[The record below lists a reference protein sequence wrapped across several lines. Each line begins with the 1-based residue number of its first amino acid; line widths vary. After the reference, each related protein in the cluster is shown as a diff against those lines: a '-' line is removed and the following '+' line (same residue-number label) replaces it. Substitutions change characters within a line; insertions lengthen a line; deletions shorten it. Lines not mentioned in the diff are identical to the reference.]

1 MSNPVVLNVPEW
13 DTSALRYMQPKIS
26 DRGAKTINMISTQSN
41 RALHLSV
48 PLMMTWGISDYV
60 NEQGE
65 SDGKFSMTLNFPN
78 AEYTSDATDTF
89 LQKLKDFENQI
100 LDDAV
105 KYSDAWFGEELSRE
119 VVKHNFFPFLKYSKD
134 KLTKKIDASKPPS
147 LRARVP
153 CYNGK
158 WDIEIYDTKA
168 DRIFPC
174 DNDSLTPM
182 DFVPKLS
189 NVACVI
195 QCGGLWFGGK
205 GWGITWR
212 VKQIVVKPREV
223 VSIFGKCHVNL
234 STEDIETMESA
245 PTVSEIES
253 DKNDNNT
260 LQVEDS
266 DEEEVEEEVV
276 ESAPEPEPVKKKKTV
291 KKTVKEEEV
300 AVAVP
305 EDVEIQVPKKKTVKK
320 KAVAAA

>member
-1 MSNPVVLNVPEW
+1 M
-13 DTSALRYMQPKIS
+13 
-26 DRGAKTINMISTQSN
+26 
-41 RALHLSV
+41 
-48 PLMMTWGISDYV
+48 
-60 NEQGE
+60 
-65 SDGKFSMTLNFPN
+65 
-78 AEYTSDATDTF
+78 
-89 LQKLKDFENQI
+89 
-100 LDDAV
+100 
-105 KYSDAWFGEELSRE
+105 
-119 VVKHNFFPFLKYSKD
+119 KHNFFPFIKYSKD
-134 KLTKKIDASKPPS
+134 KLTKKIDNTKPPS

-153 CYNGK
+153 CYNGR

-168 DRIFPC
+168 ERIFPC
-174 DNDSLTPM
+174 ENDSLTPM

-234 STEDIETMESA
+234 STEDIETMEKA
-245 PTVSEIES
+245 PVVSETT
-253 DKNDNNT
+253 DDNNVNS

-266 DEEEVEEEVV
+266 DEEEDEEVEEE
-276 ESAPEPEPVKKKKTV
+276 EPAPAPEPVKKKKTI
-291 KKTVKEEEV
+291 KKSAKEEEV
-300 AVAVP
+300 AVSVP